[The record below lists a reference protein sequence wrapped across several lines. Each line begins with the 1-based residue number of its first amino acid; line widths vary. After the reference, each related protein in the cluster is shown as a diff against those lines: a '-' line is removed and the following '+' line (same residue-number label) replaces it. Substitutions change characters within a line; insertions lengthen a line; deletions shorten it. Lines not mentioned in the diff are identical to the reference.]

1 MEVRI
6 DSSWKAV
13 LGPEFDKEYFR
24 QLTDFVR
31 AEYRRRIVYPPA
43 GQIFAAFDSCPFDK
57 VKVTERARPTGSA
70 SLSIRAQLSPALS

>member
-57 VKVTERARPTGSA
+57 VKVVILIT
-70 SLSIRAQLSPALS
+70 